1 MVGGA
6 AGEQFL
12 KQRCF
17 RFSITCCVYLYTY
30 LIKKDLELVII
41 SYRAQISF
49 YYLEVRIGK
58 NFGGDRHLQKG
69 FFFRNQRKNKTYGI
83 VFQHRD
89 FLFH

>member
-6 AGEQFL
+6 VGEQFL

-17 RFSITCCVYLYTY
+17 RFSITCCVYLYTS

-49 YYLEVRIGK
+49 YYLEVRIERILEGTDIY
-58 NFGGDRHLQKG
+58 NR
-69 FFFRNQRKNKTYGI
+69 FFFSKSTQI
-83 VFQHRD
+83 
-89 FLFH
+89 